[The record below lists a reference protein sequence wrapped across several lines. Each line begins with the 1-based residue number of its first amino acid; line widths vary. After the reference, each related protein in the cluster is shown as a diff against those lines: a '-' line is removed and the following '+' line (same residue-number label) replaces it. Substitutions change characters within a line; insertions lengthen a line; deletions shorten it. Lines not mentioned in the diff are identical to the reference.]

1 VTAFGARARLVKQME
16 WRLKKR
22 AQVML
27 RVPPPPPKARRCI
40 AKAKRVMDLE
50 DDDPWMEK
58 ATPNVD
64 PIPRPLTS
72 ILKFDA
78 PAITSPATASVRTS
92 PSASDPLVALAD
104 TEVASLTPS
113 DSSDKP

>member
-1 VTAFGARARLVKQME
+1 VTAFGPARLVKQME

-27 RVPPPPPKARRCI
+27 RAPPPAPKAHRCI

-64 PIPRPLTS
+64 PTLRPLTS

-78 PAITSPATASVRTS
+78 PAITPRATAPALTS
-92 PSASDPLVALAD
+92 PSASDPLTALAD
-104 TEVASLTPS
+104 AEVASLTPS

>member
-1 VTAFGARARLVKQME
+1 ME

-27 RVPPPPPKARRCI
+27 RAPPPAPKARRCI

-58 ATPNVD
+58 ATPTVD
-64 PIPRPLTS
+64 PTPRPLTS

-78 PAITSPATASVRTS
+78 PEITPPATAPALTS
-92 PSASDPLVALAD
+92 TSSHPLTALAD
-104 TEVASLTPS
+104 AEVASLTP
-113 DSSDKP
+113 DSVGTP

>member
-1 VTAFGARARLVKQME
+1 MKQME

-64 PIPRPLTS
+64 PTLRPLTS

-78 PAITSPATASVRTS
+78 PASASSVSASSPSRTS
-92 PSASDPLVALAD
+92 PPVSDALTALAD
-104 TEVASLTPS
+104 AEVASLTPS